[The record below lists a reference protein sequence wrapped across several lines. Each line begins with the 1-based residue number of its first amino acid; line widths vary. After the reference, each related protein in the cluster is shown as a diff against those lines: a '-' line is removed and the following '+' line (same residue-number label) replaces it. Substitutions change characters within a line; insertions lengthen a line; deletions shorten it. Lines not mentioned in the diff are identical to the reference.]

1 MQKDNIKLNKNVPQ
15 VEFQFEES
23 TIKVL
28 KYVDLKTK
36 TRIISSYIGL
46 FFKDDDLL
54 QNYLIAENSLILE
67 VTDLCTNVQIL
78 GDNAIELEALV
89 SSGLW
94 DMIYPRIANY
104 AELRRDI
111 QKLIEMTRANI
122 FSEKSVGV
130 ILDLL
135 FEKLTEVLE
144 NISNVDFDSKNFSEV
159 IDQLKLETAK
169 LSEIFMPVTITKIRK
184 KKPGAIKKSDEIIL

>member
-184 KKPGAIKKSDEIIL
+184 KKPGTIKKSDEIIL

>member
-67 VTDLCTNVQIL
+67 VTDLCTNIQIL

-104 AELRRDI
+104 AEVRRDI

-184 KKPGAIKKSDEIIL
+184 KKPGTIKKSDEIIL

>member
-104 AELRRDI
+104 AEVRRDI

-184 KKPGAIKKSDEIIL
+184 KKPGTIKKSDEIIL

>member
-104 AELRRDI
+104 AEVRRDI

-159 IDQLKLETAK
+159 IDQLKIETAK

>member
-104 AELRRDI
+104 AEVRRDI

>member
-1 MQKDNIKLNKNVPQ
+1 MQKDNIKLNINVPQ

-23 TIKVL
+23 IIKVL

-89 SSGLW
+89 GSGLW

-104 AELRRDI
+104 AEVRRDI

-184 KKPGAIKKSDEIIL
+184 KKTGAIKKSDEIIL

>member
-104 AELRRDI
+104 AEVRRDI

-135 FEKLTEVLE
+135 FEKLTEILE

-184 KKPGAIKKSDEIIL
+184 KKPGTIKKSDEIIL